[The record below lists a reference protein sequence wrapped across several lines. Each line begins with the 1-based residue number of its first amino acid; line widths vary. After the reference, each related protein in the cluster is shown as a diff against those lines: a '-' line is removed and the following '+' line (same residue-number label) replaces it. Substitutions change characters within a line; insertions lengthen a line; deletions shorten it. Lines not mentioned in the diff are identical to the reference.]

1 MIKKKENIEEEKK
14 KYIIIHKNTQINV
27 KEKKINKTRIRKT
40 KKEIVV

>member
-1 MIKKKENIEEEKK
+1 LQNQTRPKEFQREE
-14 KYIIIHKNTQINV
+14 